1 MAYCAGLLLA
11 ANIFCVLTMGVT
23 SFLFLRRVQAV
34 YHGNRFIQG
43 AFSLLWAGTSGIVV
57 MLIPGTHAKHIS
69 GTGYCI
75 VYEAQR
81 YVPIANFM
89 PAVFDTLVFFA
100 ASYRIAFQNNQE
112 LGSEPGWARSW
123 FSTKNLPVVTRAVL
137 QGGQQYYLSV
147 ILHDCRISLR
157 Y

>member
-1 MAYCAGLLLA
+1 MARCTVLLLT
-11 ANIFCVLTMGVT
+11 ANIICVTTMGVT

-34 YHGNRFIQG
+34 YHDNRFVQH
-43 AFSLLWAGTSGIVV
+43 AFTLMWAVTSGTVV
-57 MLIPGTHAKHIS
+57 MLIPGTHAKHIP
-69 GTGYCI
+69 GTSYCI

-100 ASYRIAFQNNQE
+100 VSYRMAFQNNQE
-112 LGSEPGWARSW
+112 VGSEPGWARSW
-123 FSTKNLPVVTRAVL
+123 FSTKNLPVVTRAFL

-147 ILHDCRISLR
+147 VLHCCTIHLR
-157 Y
+157 C